1 MEFLKNYGYKQI
13 EQDCFLLDIVPV
25 ENFPEI
31 CVCVDNKPDYIT
43 IFDGGSTLATLQMVY
58 NFSSTEFVEK
68 LTEICKTKKIS
79 KQNNVFFLECT
90 AEEFETRLNDFVSA
104 LKQICEI

>member
-1 MEFLKNYGYKQI
+1 MEFLKNYEYKEI
-13 EQDCFLLDIVPV
+13 EQDCYLLELAPV
-25 ENFPEI
+25 EQYSEI

-43 IFDGGSTLATLQMVY
+43 IFDGGSTLAVLKMVY

-68 LTEICKTKKIS
+68 LTQICQTKRIS

-90 AEEFETRLNDFVSA
+90 TEEFETRLNDFISA
-104 LKQICEI
+104 LNEICNI